1 MTFKY
6 PVNSM
11 VKNNKISRRVEG
23 LGLNQQIKGQHDRC
37 YKLPHSNISTCLTS
51 ADIAGRA

>member
-11 VKNNKISRRVEG
+11 EKNNKISRRVEG